1 MRHGQRRGSAYVVTE
16 ARPGMSEDIARRQR
30 RYLIMMGIRTV
41 LFITAVLF
49 FVNHLG
55 WLTAFPAV
63 GAIVIPYFAVVLAN
77 GGREPTAR
85 RGFRAYEPNLPA
97 RFEPHNQESSS
108 TIYGTAEPTQ
118 GNSSGSV
125 DSRSD
130 PGTPGGSGA
139 PPHNG

>member
-1 MRHGQRRGSAYVVTE
+1 
-16 ARPGMSEDIARRQR
+16 MSEDIARRQR
-30 RYLIMMGIRTV
+30 RYLIMMGVRTV

-77 GGREPTAR
+77 AGREPSGR
-85 RGFRAYEPNLPA
+85 RTFRAYEPRLPD
-97 RFEPHNQESSS
+97 RFEPKNGESAS
-108 TIYGTAEPTQ
+108 TIYGTAEPPGTA
-118 GNSSGSV
+118 SSAE
-125 DSRSD
+125 

-139 PPHNG
+139 PPHNA